1 MVARGA
7 LPHGHAVDVHLGLET
22 CTDENGGRLSRA
34 LRPCCACHR
43 AFLSLYA
50 AGRRMTLLSIF
61 AMLGGSAAYVWKM
74 PTHDLTSGL
83 FWIFANML
91 FAVAD
96 RLLQR
101 VMLTKEQRP
110 VYISLT
116 GVTMISNAQRF
127 VILLFVAW
135 LKDEFEE
142 VLPAISALTGL
153 QVSNFFVLVNIN
165 KFEEELG
172 RDRAQRQSA
181 AGTGGDGCRTSS
193 YGTVERGAVDEWQT
207 RPTLQVRRSIV
218 RTSQRVSRCSF
229 TCVPKLQEETAR
241 RREDRVHRKRFH
253 RFTA

>member
-1 MVARGA
+1 
-7 LPHGHAVDVHLGLET
+7 
-22 CTDENGGRLSRA
+22 
-34 LRPCCACHR
+34 
-43 AFLSLYA
+43 
-50 AGRRMTLLSIF
+50 
-61 AMLGGSAAYVWKM
+61 
-74 PTHDLTSGL
+74 
-83 FWIFANML
+83 
-91 FAVAD
+91 
-96 RLLQR
+96 
-101 VMLTKEQRP
+101 
-110 VYISLT
+110 
-116 GVTMISNAQRF
+116 MISNARRF

-135 LKDEFEE
+135 LKDEFEA

-172 RDRAQRQSA
+172 RDRARRQSA

-207 RPTLQVRRSIV
+207 TPTLQVRRSII

-229 TCVPKLQEETAR
+229 TFVPKLQEETAR